1 MYKGKIH
8 DAALKQIYDLA
19 NCTQSTLE
27 IKVRS
32 VQEQL
37 NSFDCDLISVAF
49 LVDALDGN
57 NDIGQNHN
65 AEEMRFHFQI
75 STVFVVDRVSN
86 LTGRKIAKCLWL
98 IAANA
103 TSGIIANVSLFL
115 KTFLKIVDWTGF
127 AHAVNLV
134 LP

>member
-1 MYKGKIH
+1 MNFSVRF
-8 DAALKQIYDLA
+8 Q
-19 NCTQSTLE
+19 E
-27 IKVRS
+27 IQKEVRS
-32 VQEQL
+32 LLQEHCL
-37 NSFDCDLISVAF
+37 L
-49 LVDALDGN
+49 
-57 NDIGQNHN
+57 
-65 AEEMRFHFQI
+65 M

-115 KTFLKIVDWTGF
+115 QTFLKIVDWTGF